1 MIKKNRVFFNYYF
14 QLKDNTNLK
23 LVDIYTQAMFKLLQ
37 DEYPIDELMVIYYN
51 YRLASFECSEQL
63 YEHQELLQ
71 IFNHVKNM
79 SLEKGIDYLKQHLK
93 SYFILKIADQMKIN
107 GLILIQSHH
116 SIPLDEIKEITREL
130 NINAIESKAMYE
142 DLFYQIIDHINGCI
156 YISDIDTDEI
166 LYANKALLK
175 EFECTSNL
183 EGELC
188 YKVLQKS
195 QSKRCS
201 ICPVNQLIKFENR
214 DKIIE
219 WEEVNTQNQKVYKN
233 FDSVINWGDG
243 GLVHLQ
249 QSIDIT
255 DIKKLS
261 HDASTDELTGVLN
274 RRAGKIKM
282 AQLIEKAKEEKK
294 ILSVVLYDK
303 KYGHLE
309 GDHKIKYVSE
319 GVKMVTTS
327 QDILFRLGSDAF
339 VNVFYDCNEEQASK
353 KVKQAQ
359 EYLEIVSN
367 TEKFPY
373 LLNYCYGIVEI
384 KPEHNMDI
392 EDILVNVDEK
402 MYEQKRFIHIQRL
415 KRNMITTKTV

>member
-1 MIKKNRVFFNYYF
+1 MI
-14 QLKDNTNLK
+14 TW
-23 LVDIYTQAMFKLLQ
+23 
-37 DEYPIDELMVIYYN
+37 
-51 YRLASFECSEQL
+51 
-63 YEHQELLQ
+63 
-71 IFNHVKNM
+71 
-79 SLEKGIDYLKQHLK
+79 
-93 SYFILKIADQMKIN
+93 
-107 GLILIQSHH
+107 
-116 SIPLDEIKEITREL
+116 
-130 NINAIESKAMYE
+130 
-142 DLFYQIIDHINGCI
+142 
-156 YISDIDTDEI
+156 SD
-166 LYANKALLK
+166 
-175 EFECTSNL
+175 
-183 EGELC
+183 
-188 YKVLQKS
+188 
-195 QSKRCS
+195 R
-201 ICPVNQLIKFENR
+201 R
-214 DKIIE
+214 
-219 WEEVNTQNQKVYKN
+219 
-233 FDSVINWGDG
+233 
-243 GLVHLQ
+243 LVHLQ

-294 ILSVVLYDK
+294 ILSVVLYDIEELK
-303 KYGHLE
+303 KTNEKYGLLE

-402 MYEQKRFIHIQRL
+402 MYEQKRFIHIQAAQKEHDNKKDCISELLEFDYKQTDLYEALISSTDDYIFVSDMKSGVFKYSKAMVEEFDLPSQLVENAAVVWGQRIHPL
-415 KRNMITTKTV
+415 DQLSFLESNQEILDGRCDYRDVEYRALNKNNQWVWLRMSRESY